1 VVEVGDKA
9 QNFSLEGTDG
19 KEIREYTLSEV
30 ASERPALL
38 VFYVHD
44 FSPVCTEQM
53 CEVADAEFLTFND
66 NTAVLGISSDGPY
79 SHSEFIEQNNI
90 SSPLLSDDEKTVYEQ
105 FDLIEGMP
113 DGTRQ
118 TKRGLVL
125 LDDSLTVQYR
135 WQANNN
141 WDEWT
146 MDPVSDA
153 REVITELIS

>member
-1 VVEVGDKA
+1 
-9 QNFSLEGTDG
+9 
-19 KEIREYTLSEV
+19 
-30 ASERPALL
+30 
-38 VFYVHD
+38 
-44 FSPVCTEQM
+44 M
-53 CEVADAEFLTFND
+53 CEVNDAEFLTFND

-79 SHSEFIEQNNI
+79 SYSEFIEQNNI

-105 FDLIEGMP
+105 FDLIEEMP